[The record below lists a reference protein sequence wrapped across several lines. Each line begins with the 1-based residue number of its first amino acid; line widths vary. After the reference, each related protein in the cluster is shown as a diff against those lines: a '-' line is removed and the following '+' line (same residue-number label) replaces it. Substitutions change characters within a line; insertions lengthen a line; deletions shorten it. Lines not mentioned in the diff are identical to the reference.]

1 MRVMGITPNLNVP
14 DIEEARPF
22 WQDLLGLSTEEM
34 NLGWVA
40 RYTSPENGVHVQ
52 LVSGD
57 ATAPA
62 DSALTVKV
70 DDVDAA
76 WAEAVAAGVDVV
88 HPLVTEEWGVR
99 RFFVRAPGG
108 TVVNIAQHHE

>member
-1 MRVMGITPNLNVP
+1 MRIVDVVPNLNVP
-14 DIEEARPF
+14 DLGSAGAF
-22 WQDLLGLSTEEM
+22 WSGLMGLSVEEM

-40 RYTSPENGVHVQ
+40 RYTEPETGAHVQ

-57 ATAPA
+57 ATAPE
-62 DSALTVKV
+62 DSQLTVRV

-76 WAEAVAAGVDVV
+76 YEEVLAAGAEVV
-88 HPLVTEEWGVR
+88 HPLVTEPWGVR

-108 TVVNIAQHHE
+108 VVVNVAQHHE

>member
-1 MRVMGITPNLNVP
+1 MRVVSVIPNLNVP
-14 DIEEARPF
+14 DLAAAGAF
-22 WQDLLGLSTEEM
+22 WADVMGLSTEEM

-40 RYTSPENGVHVQ
+40 RYTSPDTGAHVQ

-57 ATAPA
+57 ATAPE
-62 DSALTVKV
+62 DSVLTVRV
-70 DDVDAA
+70 EDVDAA
-76 WAEAVAAGVDVV
+76 YEEVLAAGVEVV

-108 TVVNIAQHHE
+108 VVVNIAQHHE

>member
-1 MRVMGITPNLNVP
+1 MRVIGVIPNLNVP
-14 DIEEARPF
+14 DIESAAGF
-22 WQDLLGLSTEEM
+22 WSGVMGLTTEEM

-40 RYTSPENGVHVQ
+40 RYTSPETGAHVQ

-57 ATAPA
+57 ASAPE
-62 DSALTVKV
+62 DSVLTVKV

-76 WAEAVAAGVDVV
+76 YEEVLASGAEIL
-88 HPLVTEEWGVR
+88 HPLVTEAWGVR